1 MPLDPRAKRFLD
13 RLAALRP
20 PSVLSLTVSE
30 RRAGVSQLMGFSGPE
45 EPIGSIEERTLPG
58 PSGLP
63 LTLRIYRP
71 AQGRPSGDRAA
82 TESAREPPAGVSEGT
97 PTGGEE
103 IPSKDDSLVPPG
115 TGSTWFILFPSHS
128 TRYRRAQAPCNAHPG
143 AATPPESVS
152 QAPATARLEAG
163 SASRVGTRG
172 RLEPELR

>member
-71 AQGRPSGDRAA
+71 TLGRPSGDRAA
-82 TESAREPPAGVSEGT
+82 TERPAREPPAGASEG
-97 PTGGEE
+97 
-103 IPSKDDSLVPPG
+103 IPSGDDPRPG
-115 TGSTWFILFPSHS
+115 P
-128 TRYRRAQAPCNAHPG
+128 R
-143 AATPPESVS
+143 
-152 QAPATARLEAG
+152 
-163 SASRVGTRG
+163 
-172 RLEPELR
+172 